1 MWWRFEQTVIRT
13 QIQFLRLEKW
23 QCFLARCARTEP
35 AWMESTE
42 AWGRMAPI
50 RHPDRLLAAWA
61 NDLQRPGETRRN
73 TERGAMSLT
82 RWHDAAQ
89 IRLGD
94 GSRER
99 KRPVAHAQMQLPALI
114 FPNSHHHNRWSVLST
129 RSPLNHSTFVRKYKN
144 LHSNEIYFTMNLDIA
159 IYILRCVYLV
169 FIFWYEKMS
178 SSTIVLSDKLKILKN
193 NQ

>member
-1 MWWRFEQTVIRT
+1 
-13 QIQFLRLEKW
+13 
-23 QCFLARCARTEP
+23 
-35 AWMESTE
+35 
-42 AWGRMAPI
+42 MAPI

-114 FPNSHHHNRWSVLST
+114 FPNSHHHNRCTAEDIEKDGVAAHYT
-129 RSPLNHSTFVRKYKN
+129 NFLNMAYVTAQPGN
-144 LHSNEIYFTMNLDIA
+144 
-159 IYILRCVYLV
+159 
-169 FIFWYEKMS
+169 
-178 SSTIVLSDKLKILKN
+178 TII
-193 NQ
+193 